1 MESMGWK
8 IVGGADDFEIEAET
22 RKQPKGGYMY
32 FYMAEC
38 KRMKEDGTQSG
49 SVTKDVRSKWNS
61 MSDAEKE
68 PYITQSRND
77 SKEYKERRKAHENK
91 EVSTRCSIKRVN
103 LLIKHLKEKGQ
114 LNVLGEIG
122 FGSLVGVRDRPIRR
136 ELCRSL
142 MAQFDVRQCVAKY
155 GDFSFPLRIP
165 CAAAVLGVENEGK
178 SVVEVCQSKD
188 WKALASKYGLKH
200 KVTYAE
206 IEEEIKSGS
215 YVGDELKA
223 RVLLYLVG
231 IFLCPTD
238 NTSMN
243 KEHMK
248 LICDEGL
255 KGEFNWA
262 EYIHSRLIESII
274 NFKKGS
280 QRYLKGCIAILE
292 VALFDFWSG
301 YEAVPAYEITGVAR
315 IRAWGKEEVV
325 RVMVKLKLD
334 RAKKQERV
342 IGKDVEE
349 AVEAEEKKGGM
360 VVLGD
365 DGEWDD
371 GEGKRSNFDIL
382 MSELDDIKKIQ
393 FEIMQRQSRVEEKL
407 ERVEDTLERHKG
419 VVEGKIDGVVKEVEV
434 LRGEVVK
441 EVGVLRGDIK
451 MVTGENFEGVVK
463 EVVELRSELTGVKGL
478 IDKYLDEG
486 DQLKGEINEMKSYVE
501 KKYDEL
507 KKYEEEKREEEEE
520 EMEEERRKE
529 VNVIYTPESVIAA
542 DLDSECPA
550 PQKKKQ
556 KVEKADIPSGI
567 DDIEAAICDYLWN
580 SELESSY
587 SVISMG
593 NQFATVYDVATLKPT
608 EWVGGYRFARLD
620 HMLRFSKVTPED
632 WLPSIPLSATG
643 VGCQQQR
650 ITSVMY
656 DEIVQQGEMMFDS
669 LPKHFWAEA
678 VNMTCYLINRSLMAS
693 LAGKVAEE
701 QKKDMIVVDFEQFL
715 VEKIENSQPTS
726 GGSATDDLQCQDMF
740 YQNPRLSLDALTV
753 LSTAPALVITLSR
766 GLITALL
773 SSGYGGHQ
781 GRFVGRRWESIAVSC
796 SLLSDDSITFH
807 DVVTSQ
813 ENDKWM
819 AAMKKPTVTEKEC
832 EKFKARLVEK
842 GFSQQKEVDYDESFS
857 PMVRHTSIRAVLA
870 LVASWYLHLEHMDV
884 KTTFLHGDLEEQ
896 IYMQQPED
904 WLQAMDRDSMKL
916 WLSQRGYV
924 EKMLERFAMS
934 IAKPVITPLENHF
947 KLSLEHFPKT
957 DKEAKDMT
965 KVPYSNDDG
974 CLMYAMVCLN
984 LVSNIGKQSSGSLGY
999 VDSDY
1004 SGDLDNRRS
1013 TTGYVFTLGGGP
1025 ICWKSNVQSVVAI
1038 STTEA
1043 EYMAA
1048 VEAIK
1053 EALWLTGLVK
1063 ELGVQQG
1070 GI

>member
-68 PYITQSRND
+68 PYITQSMND

-142 MAQFDVRQCVAKY
+142 MAQFDVRQCIAKY
-155 GDFSFPLRIP
+155 GDFSFPLGIP
-165 CAAAVLGVENEGK
+165 CVAAVLRVENEGK
-178 SVVEVCQSKD
+178 SVVEVCKSKD

-206 IEEEIKSGS
+206 IEAKIKSGS

-231 IFLCPTD
+231 IFLCPTG
-238 NTSMN
+238 NTSTN

-274 NFKKGS
+274 TFKKGS
-280 QRYLKGCIAILE
+280 QRYLKAILE

-301 YEAVPAYEITGVAR
+301 CEAVPAYERTRVAR

-349 AVEAEEKKGGM
+349 VVEAEEKKGGM

-371 GEGKRSNFDIL
+371 SEGKQSNFDIL
-382 MSELDDIKKIQ
+382 MSELADIKKIQ

-407 ERVEDTLERHKG
+407 DRVEEKLERVEDTLEMHKG

-451 MVTGENFEGVVK
+451 MVTGEKFEGVVK
-463 EVVELRSELTGVKGL
+463 EVVELRSELTGLKGVV
-478 IDKYLDEG
+478 DKYLDEG
-486 DQLKGEINEMKSYVE
+486 DQLN
-501 KKYDEL
+501 
-507 KKYEEEKREEEEE
+507 EEKREEEEE
-520 EMEEERRKE
+520 EMEEMRRKE
-529 VNVIYTPESVIAA
+529 VDVIYTPESVIAA
-542 DLDSECPA
+542 DLDLECPA

-580 SELESSY
+580 SELESEY

-593 NQFATVYDVATLKPT
+593 NQFASVYDVATLKPT
-608 EWVGGYRFARLD
+608 EWVGGVVIDLLAWTVCYDSQKSLRRIGYLPYHLAQQALD
-620 HMLRFSKVTPED
+620 ANSKESVEG
-632 WLPSIPLSATG
+632 IATFWG
-643 VGCQQQR
+643 PILNNYVKFTDCEKIVLQQ
-650 ITSVMY
+650 Y
-656 DEIVQQGEMMFDS
+656 
-669 LPKHFWAEA
+669 
-678 VNMTCYLINRSLMAS
+678 
-693 LAGKVAEE
+693 
-701 QKKDMIVVDFEQFL
+701 MIVVTTEAAKQRVKDAKRL
-715 VEKIENSQPTS
+715 IKILDSYNKKRIWVE
-726 GGSATDDLQCQDMF
+726 
-740 YQNPRLSLDALTV
+740 
-753 LSTAPALVITLSR
+753 
-766 GLITALL
+766 
-773 SSGYGGHQ
+773 
-781 GRFVGRRWESIAVSC
+781 SC
-796 SLLSDDSITFH
+796 
-807 DVVTSQ
+807 
-813 ENDKWM
+813 
-819 AAMKKPTVTEKEC
+819 
-832 EKFKARLVEK
+832 
-842 GFSQQKEVDYDESFS
+842 
-857 PMVRHTSIRAVLA
+857 
-870 LVASWYLHLEHMDV
+870 
-884 KTTFLHGDLEEQ
+884 
-896 IYMQQPED
+896 
-904 WLQAMDRDSMKL
+904 
-916 WLSQRGYV
+916 
-924 EKMLERFAMS
+924 
-934 IAKPVITPLENHF
+934 
-947 KLSLEHFPKT
+947 
-957 DKEAKDMT
+957 
-965 KVPYSNDDG
+965 
-974 CLMYAMVCLN
+974 
-984 LVSNIGKQSSGSLGY
+984 GSLGKYSLKNFKFVEHKKNKQLNGHDCGMY
-999 VDSDY
+999 VMMRMESIG
-1004 SGDLDNRRS
+1004 STGATGDFVVGDWDRSRILNDLVSHNQNERRQEI
-1013 TTGYVFTLGGGP
+1013 T
-1025 ICWKSNVQSVVAI
+1025 K
-1038 STTEA
+1038 
-1043 EYMAA
+1043 AA
-1048 VEAIK
+1048 MIHK
-1053 EALWLTGLVK
+1053 NNK
-1063 ELGVQQG
+1063 MMQ
-1070 GI
+1070 